1 MKYVTAGFRGVCVV
15 KITSK
20 PQLGF
25 ICIENYI
32 IYNKEQKWN
41 YVFLWRKLISDYAN
55 LLKNKYENV
64 NTILVSA

>member
-1 MKYVTAGFRGVCVV
+1 MKYATAGFRGVWVV
-15 KITSK
+15 KITSRS
-20 PQLGF
+20 QLGF

-32 IYNKEQKWN
+32 IYDTEQKCN

-64 NTILVSA
+64 NTILVRA